1 MKSMLRKQVFSIG
14 RQAAVVALAIGCVNA
29 HAATATANL
38 DVTATISANCT
49 ISTSA
54 VAFGTYDPIS
64 ANNST
69 PLDATGSVSTTCTSG
84 SSPTIT
90 LGEGANA
97 ASGSTA
103 SAPLRQMASGANVL
117 GYQLYSDSSRATV
130 WADTGVAAPA
140 ADGAAQS
147 NTVYGRIAGGQNKPM
162 GSYSDTVVTTVS
174 F

>member
-1 MKSMLRKQVFSIG
+1 MLRKQVFSIG

-69 PLDATGSVSTTCTSG
+69 PLDATGSGQVCFSG
-84 SSPTIT
+84 
-90 LGEGANA
+90 
-97 ASGSTA
+97 TA
-103 SAPLRQMASGANVL
+103 CAHLLAGIRRPC
-117 GYQLYSDSSRATV
+117 
-130 WADTGVAAPA
+130 P
-140 ADGAAQS
+140 DGRG
-147 NTVYGRIAGGQNKPM
+147 N
-162 GSYSDTVVTTVS
+162 
-174 F
+174 